1 MHKSEKSCTF
11 AAILYDKI
19 TNNSK
24 FIDYKRQS
32 TITMNI
38 ISRSE
43 YIQRIERY
51 LGKQTI
57 IVLTGQR
64 RVGKSFVLKDLA
76 QRKMG
81 EGANVIYIDKE
92 NKAFD
97 SITNYAELN
106 QYIDAHRQADRAN
119 FILID
124 EVQEIKDFEK
134 SVRAY
139 RVEPDCEIIITGS
152 NAELFS
158 SDLANRLG
166 GRHHSVYIQSLTYN
180 EFLTF
185 HNLTDSEDAL
195 RLFIED
201 GGLPGLVNFDI
212 TDSREVSDYQ
222 KDVFNTVLLKDVV
235 LRHKV
240 RNVPFLER
248 LCQFAADNTGKIFS
262 ATSISNFV
270 KSRGESTT
278 TDLIIRY
285 FRYLVDSYVL
295 RQVKRYDIRG
305 KKILESNSKYYFEDH
320 GIRNIVAGTRRDQDI
335 EKVIENIVY
344 QQLIYLG
351 YDVQIGQL
359 LAGEVDFVC
368 TDSNKERAYIQ
379 VAYILSDE
387 NTIRREYGSLRG
399 IKDNY
404 PKYIISMTPLV
415 K

>member
-1 MHKSEKSCTF
+1 
-11 AAILYDKI
+11 
-19 TNNSK
+19 
-24 FIDYKRQS
+24 
-32 TITMNI
+32 MNI
-38 ISRSE
+38 IARSE

-51 LGKQTI
+51 FGKQTI

-64 RVGKSFVLKDLA
+64 RVGKSFVLKDLS
-76 QRKMG
+76 QRKQQ

-97 SITNYAELN
+97 CITNHAELN
-106 QYIDAHRQADRAN
+106 QYIDAHRQQGVTN
-119 FILID
+119 YILID
-124 EVQEIKDFEK
+124 EVQEIADFEK

-139 RVEPDCEIIITGS
+139 RIEPDCEIVITGS

-180 EFLTF
+180 EFLSF
-185 HNLTDSEDAL
+185 HGLRDSDDAL
-195 RLFIED
+195 RLYIED

-222 KDVFNTVLLKDVV
+222 RDVFHTVLLKDVI

-248 LCQFAADNTGKIFS
+248 LCHYAADNTGKIFS

-285 FRYLVDSYVL
+285 LKYLTDCYVL

-305 KKILESNSKYYFEDH
+305 KKILESNCKYYFEDH
-320 GIRNIVAGTRRDQDI
+320 GIRNVVADTRRDQDI

-344 QQLIYLG
+344 QQLIHMG
-351 YDVQIGQL
+351 YNVQIGQL

-368 TDSNKERAYIQ
+368 TDSRKERVYIQ
-379 VAYILSDE
+379 VAYILSNED
-387 NTIRREYGSLRG
+387 TIRREYGALRG

-415 K
+415 KRNNDEGIIHLGLREFLVNGL